1 MDDETDTLIQTTVF
15 ENFSNA
21 TILFLASRF
30 KNIVKCDRVMVMDG
44 GKIVEFD
51 TPLALLDDPRS
62 KFMRLLTQSGEVD
75 PMKLRKMAAARAK
88 ADGVYGSDKRLHFHQ
103 KASSSTSLNQIYKRS
118 NYDLEKKRD
127 PITSLEELFIEGK
140 RSRPASL
147 SSAGQSSEDHDSSS
161 FLHNPS
167 QYE

>member
-1 MDDETDTLIQTTVF
+1 
-15 ENFSNA
+15 
-21 TILFLASRF
+21 
-30 KNIVKCDRVMVMDG
+30 MVMDG

-88 ADGVYGSDKRLHFHQ
+88 ASGFHSSTDKRPHFHQ
-103 KASSSTSLNQIYKRS
+103 KASSSTSLNQLFKRS
-118 NYDLEKKRD
+118 NYDLDVKKSREM
-127 PITSLEELFIEGK
+127 PTSLEELFVEGR

-147 SSAGQSSEDHDSSS
+147 SSAGQSSRLSEDHDSTS
-161 FLHNPS
+161 FLHNQS
-167 QYE
+167 DYE